1 MAEQKETEAQR
12 IIREAVEKKGAAN
25 GGQPIQVR
33 TPSSQT
39 LSASSDSGI

>member
-12 IIREAVEKKGAAN
+12 IIREAVEKQGKGN
-25 GGQPIQVR
+25 SKPIAVK

-39 LSASSDSGI
+39 LSASSDSGK